1 MEEPISKSALDRLPS
16 AIRGLNDIY
25 QKTYI
30 YLRLRKSEEEISRLL
45 NLSFD
50 ETRKKIKTVR
60 SELIKAGRIDL
71 IESPV
76 YISIHPDNPDTPELP
91 IAANEIGIDKRLI
104 IKEFLSF
111 FKEAINELADS
122 QVQLLKL
129 RYKHKM
135 SAKDILG
142 FCNKLNFS
150 LIPDKD
156 IKELKEHDIFY
167 ALNTALKD
175 VLKRLKMRYR
185 VENSFG
191 MDNLKYIFEEM
202 GA

>member
-1 MEEPISKSALDRLPS
+1 MEGHIKKSVIDRLPV
-16 AIRGLNDIY
+16 AIKNLNETCR
-25 QKTYI
+25 KTYV

-76 YISIHPDNPDTPELP
+76 YISIHSDNPDTQELP
-91 IAANEIGIDKRLI
+91 LAANEIDIDKRLI
-104 IKEFLSF
+104 MKEFLSF
-111 FKEAINELADS
+111 FKEAINDLPDS

-156 IKELKEHDIFY
+156 IKGLTINNIYFSLVGVGHI
-167 ALNTALKD
+167 
-175 VLKRLKMRYR
+175 V
-185 VENSFG
+185 
-191 MDNLKYIFEEM
+191 
-202 GA
+202 